1 MLRARFPF
9 LVLILLM
16 IVSCGKSPRVMD
28 PGAGTGGA
36 GGTGAP
42 GTGSLSGAPPELD
55 IQLEPTEIR
64 SGESAI
70 LTWESN
76 NASQVSI
83 EPAIGVVDPSG
94 RIKLYPE
101 QTTEYTV
108 TASGSGGR
116 VSRKASVSILQG
128 TGPGGMITSEDLN
141 QPLGED
147 AFEASVRP
155 IFFTFDSYSL
165 SEEARLTL
173 DKSIRWLNMFE
184 NSHIR
189 FVIEGHTDSRG
200 TEEYN
205 LALGDKRAAV
215 VGDYMVRNGI
225 DRDRIMTVSMGE
237 ERPFDTSG
245 TDRGHALNRRAHF
258 VLMQ

>member
-1 MLRARFPF
+1 MLRARFSL
-9 LVLILLM
+9 LVLILLLV
-16 IVSCGKSPRVMD
+16 VSCGKSPRVMD
-28 PGAGTGGA
+28 PGAGTGSGR
-36 GGTGAP
+36 GTGDP
-42 GTGSLSGAPPELD
+42 GSGTVSSVPPQLK
-55 IQLEPTEIR
+55 IQLEPTEIS
-64 SGESAI
+64 SGDSAL
-70 LTWESN
+70 LTWESS

-101 QTTEYTV
+101 QSTEYTV
-108 TASGSGGR
+108 TASGPGGS
-116 VSRKASVSILQG
+116 VSEKVSVSIIQG
-128 TGPGGMITSEDLN
+128 AGRVGGITSEDLD

-155 IFFTFDSYSL
+155 VFFPFDSYSL
-165 SEEARLTL
+165 SDEARLTL

-184 NSHIR
+184 NMHIR

-215 VGDYMVRNGI
+215 VKDYMVQNGI
-225 DRDRIMTVSMGE
+225 DPDRIMTVSMGE

-245 TDRGHALNRRAHF
+245 TERGHALNRRAHF